1 MCRISGAARYEI
13 GRGGGGREKKK
24 EKWSRANAEPL
35 HHRGRRGDDNRKVV
49 SFRGKKKKNSCS
61 SPRVS
66 HALRVPFAISSFRFV
81 LAKRTS
87 F

>member
-49 SFRGKKKKNSCS
+49 SFRGKKKILVLLLAFLTLFESHLL
-61 SPRVS
+61 VS
-66 HALRVPFAISSFRFV
+66 ICPS
-81 LAKRTS
+81 
-87 F
+87 

>member
-49 SFRGKKKKNSCS
+49 SFRGKKKILVLLLAFLTLFESHFL
-61 SPRVS
+61 VS
-66 HALRVPFAISSFRFV
+66 ICPS
-81 LAKRTS
+81 
-87 F
+87 